1 MVQQDNTYGGVVLQW
16 PRGVCI
22 GRCPGKEREGG
33 RKERREGG
41 RGVGGKVG
49 REGESVE
56 IGGALVVDI
65 VHTLCVLAFR
75 F

>member
-33 RKERREGG
+33 RKEGELGG
-41 RGVGGKVG
+41 R
-49 REGESVE
+49 
-56 IGGALVVDI
+56 
-65 VHTLCVLAFR
+65 
-75 F
+75 